1 MGHDSVYLVT
11 VIKIILLSTV
21 CIRGIFCR
29 SVYFQFSSPT
39 MSGVGL
45 GVEEEGGWTP
55 PLPPH
60 VLVYLLGI
68 NKSI

>member
-1 MGHDSVYLVT
+1 MAHDIVYLVT

-39 MSGVGL
+39 MRGVGL
-45 GVEEEGGWTP
+45 GVEEEEG
-55 PLPPH
+55 
-60 VLVYLLGI
+60 
-68 NKSI
+68 